1 MHAYIHTH
9 THTHACAHIHTYKQG
24 EIFLATDPVEVPFS
38 PLPLPPVADT
48 SSKMAYVWITD
59 YVANTAGLVYQ
70 KAGKLQYKITPD
82 MVSEQ
87 KNAECLNSLLRN
99 SVLNSVHVVVVIA
112 HMLVTSTIDYCE
124 TTPVCDSPQI
134 TSEFPFQL
142 NTNSFKALVPQ
153 VSNEK
158 HIHTY

>member
-1 MHAYIHTH
+1 
-9 THTHACAHIHTYKQG
+9 
-24 EIFLATDPVEVPFS
+24 
-38 PLPLPPVADT
+38 
-48 SSKMAYVWITD
+48 
-59 YVANTAGLVYQ
+59 
-70 KAGKLQYKITPD
+70 

-124 TTPVCDSPQI
+124 TTTVCDSPQI

>member
-1 MHAYIHTH
+1 MYPTDDYSGNTTQQTCTKPLSLSSVCLYQTDGPYFATGPHTLPTKLNIYTHHTH
-9 THTHACAHIHTYKQG
+9 V
-24 EIFLATDPVEVPFS
+24 LALLYPTNTIKNVYLSIKNCQCLFNG
-38 PLPLPPVADT
+38 L
-48 SSKMAYVWITD
+48 D
-59 YVANTAGLVYQ
+59 Y
-70 KAGKLQYKITPD
+70 
-82 MVSEQ
+82 
-87 KNAECLNSLLRN
+87 
-99 SVLNSVHVVVVIA
+99 IA